1 MAETLNQKVIVG
13 TRESKCG
20 AAEIEN
26 SLALFRHGWEHQMSG
41 QVDECPYCRRGLVII
56 CVRFRLKSAVPMWH
70 CPNCAVAM
78 AADRSPTKSRSPDCA
93 KKFALL
99 ARRWWAGA
107 CGMEQAINSRVKY
120 TLAFFIAAILV
131 AALLRHTV
139 HVYAGF
145 SREEIRAATL
155 LALPTAVVLF
165 QLVRKVRR

>member
-1 MAETLNQKVIVG
+1 
-13 TRESKCG
+13 
-20 AAEIEN
+20 
-26 SLALFRHGWEHQMSG
+26 
-41 QVDECPYCRRGLVII
+41 
-56 CVRFRLKSAVPMWH
+56 
-70 CPNCAVAM
+70 
-78 AADRSPTKSRSPDCA
+78 
-93 KKFALL
+93 
-99 ARRWWAGA
+99 
-107 CGMEQAINSRVKY
+107 MEQAINSRVKY